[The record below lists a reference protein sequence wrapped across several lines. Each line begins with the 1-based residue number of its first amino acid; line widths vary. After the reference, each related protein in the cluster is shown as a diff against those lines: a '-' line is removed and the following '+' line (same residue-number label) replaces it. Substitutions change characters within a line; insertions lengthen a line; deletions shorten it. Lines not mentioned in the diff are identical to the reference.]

1 MKIERLEELVK
12 SIIKSRMPMDDKL
25 WILSEL
31 LWTISP
37 YTAMRISRLFALLVS
52 DLWDCH
58 DTVYQYLMTGDNC
71 IKELSW
77 QISYDFN
84 IMFYRDDLFYYAS
97 SAAIWASA
105 EGSIALLESIRSA
118 IKAFNIKHGVDWDFV
133 LITLLS
139 GFGFTLKG
147 R

>member
-1 MKIERLEELVK
+1 MKIEQLVK

-37 YTAMRISRLFALLVS
+37 YTAMRIARLFALLVL
-52 DLWDCH
+52 DLWDCP
-58 DTVYQYLMTGDNC
+58 DTVYQYLMTGDNR

-77 QISYDFN
+77 KISYDFN
-84 IMFYRDDLFYYAS
+84 SRLYRDDLFYYAS

-105 EGSIALLESIRSA
+105 DGSIALLESIRST
-118 IKAFNIKHGVDWDFV
+118 IRAFNIKHGVDWDFV

-139 GFGFTLKG
+139 GFGKG
-147 R
+147 I